1 MGRQKRQPVLF
12 KDLYDK
18 PVSVEFTRPHQTS
31 DGGVIL
37 LDAME
42 QKMGLIHKMAQS
54 LRDPRQP
61 GKVVYLQE
69 TLLRERVFAIA
80 CGYPTCEDADRLAYD
95 PALKMV
101 SNVRG
106 WRLASQPTLS
116 RFENVVSRT
125 DLFRIALAITDTVI
139 EWERGKRKAS
149 KVRRIIIDMDP
160 TDDPTYGDQQLTF
173 FNAYDDTCCY
183 LPMVTTIQFDHEPD
197 QYQIAPVLRPG
208 NAKGSLG
215 AIGILKRLVP
225 RLREAFPNAQIY
237 ARMDGAFAAPEV
249 LSWLEAH
256 DLRYLVNMAKNSVLK
271 GFAEPLLKKAR
282 ALAKQTNQTATLY
295 GEVQYK
301 AGRWK
306 EARRAVIKAEVVAL
320 EGKELRNNPRIV
332 ITNISR
338 TPQGVYR
345 LYRERGKRGERN
357 SRGLRW
363 GRCEIGSSRSGR
375 SSASRFAASFWRCPG
390 RSRGTIRGG
399 VWPTVW
405 ARSREKGKSHGD
417 SEGQGVEKV
426 CLGGT
431 ESQAQGDRGE
441 LFSALPAEIRLD
453 GCQSD
458 RRDCQEGRY
467 SRASAHNLPFLTMF
481 MNGPG

>member
-18 PVSVEFTRPHQTS
+18 PAVVEFTRPHQTS

-173 FNAYDDTCCY
+173 FNAYYDTWCY
-183 LPMVTTIQFDHEPD
+183 LPMITTIQFDHEPD
-197 QYQIAPVLRPG
+197 QYQVAPVLRPG

-320 EGKELRNNPRIV
+320 EGKELRDNPRIV

-345 LYRERGKRGERN
+345 LYRERGDMENRIKELHYDLRFDLTSCTSFKANQLRN
-357 SRGLRW
+357 LMTAAAYILYQQLRYEARRTELARAQV
-363 GRCEIGSSRSGR
+363 GTLRDRLIKI
-375 SSASRFAASFWRCPG
+375 
-390 RSRGTIRGG
+390 GTIIRES
-399 VWPTVW
+399 VRRIVLEMPKTFAWYDTW
-405 ARSREKGKSHGD
+405 RSLAHS
-417 SEGQGVEKV
+417 
-426 CLGGT
+426 LGAVT
-431 ESQAQGDRGE
+431 
-441 LFSALPAEIRLD
+441 
-453 GCQSD
+453 
-458 RRDCQEGRY
+458 
-467 SRASAHNLPFLTMF
+467 
-481 MNGPG
+481 